1 MTRDSE
7 PNSLFASSRQ
17 IESLAD
23 CYFYHTM
30 ELPGL
35 GVQHGHWDL
44 RGRFADYVG
53 GVEVKSKSV
62 LDIGAA
68 TGFLSFE
75 AERLG
80 ASRVVSFD
88 MSDVRQQAFLPFKDK
103 LYSRD
108 RERFIQ
114 EYGAEIERWKNA
126 YWLCHRLLKSHAQ
139 VFYGN
144 VYDLPSELGEFDV
157 AIVGSV
163 LEHLSDPIT
172 ALSSIARLTKE
183 TMVVVTPLVETEE
196 PIAEFKGRANAPEG
210 DFTWWLYSAG
220 VYREVFGMLGFS
232 ISRISTAE
240 YLYDWGDRMERRST
254 IVATRD

>member
-1 MTRDSE
+1 M
-7 PNSLFASSRQ
+7 
-17 IESLAD
+17 AD
-23 CYFYHTM
+23 EVIMARARHVEGPDECYFYHTM

-53 GVEVKSKSV
+53 GVEVKGKSV

-108 RERFIQ
+108 RERFVQ

-126 YWLCHRLLKSHAQ
+126 YWLCHRLLKSNAQ

-157 AIVGSV
+157 TLVGSV

-183 TMVVVTPLVETEE
+183 TMVVVTPLLQTEE
-196 PIAEFKGRANAPEG
+196 PIAEFKGRTNNPAG
-210 DFTWWLYSAG
+210 DFTWWHYSVG
-220 VYREVFGMLGFS
+220 VYREVFGMMGFS
-232 ISRISTAE
+232 ISRITTAE
-240 YLYDWGDRMERRST
+240 YVYDWGDRMESRST
-254 IVATRD
+254 IVAVRD

>member
-1 MTRDSE
+1 MSI
-7 PNSLFASSRQ
+7 FATPRHIQ
-17 IESLAD
+17 SLAD

-30 ELPGL
+30 DLPEV

-44 RGRFADYVG
+44 RGRFEHYVG
-53 GVEVKSKSV
+53 GVDVKGKSV
-62 LDIGAA
+62 LDIGTA

-88 MSDVRQQAFLPFKDK
+88 MSDVRQQSFLPFKDK

-108 RERFIQ
+108 RERFFQ
-114 EYGAEIERWKNA
+114 EYGAEIDRWKNA
-126 YWLCHRLLKSHAQ
+126 YWLSHRLLKSTAE
-139 VFYGN
+139 VFYGS
-144 VYDLPSELGEFDV
+144 VYEVPLELGEFDV
-157 AIVGSV
+157 TIVGSV

-183 TMVVVTPLVETEE
+183 TLVVVTPLLETEE
-196 PIAEFKGRANAPEG
+196 PIAEFKGRANNPEG
-210 DFTWWLYSAG
+210 DFTWWHYSIG

-232 ISRISTAE
+232 ISKVTTNE
-240 YLYDWGDRMERRST
+240 YLYDWDKRMETRST
-254 IVATRD
+254 IVAHRY